1 MTSRSRFV
9 LSLLSTAFVLYLAS
23 GPLMRRALGD
33 TGYTQLS
40 IFHEV
45 VSMIRDSYVDPVNMD
60 RTLDAAE
67 SGLLEA
73 LDGDSG
79 YLDVED
85 FKTLQAGKRAPA
97 DTGIVLGRRFG
108 FLTVVA
114 TRPDS
119 PARKAGIKAGD
130 FIKFIDGKH
139 THGLTVVK
147 GERLLEGEPGTS
159 VKVAIFKSGT
169 DAVETA
175 VVRERPAAT
184 LPVSRLLDGGIG
196 YIAVSDV
203 SDGVASTLKST
214 IAGLQA
220 QGARALVLDLRSSAT
235 GALKNAVPLS
245 ELFIKGG
252 VVAKLA
258 TRNAPE
264 QTLVASD
271 THVRVLDGSTEVAR
285 HARTWDMRQVVED
298 PAHLEGL
305 KDIKRKA
312 HGATGRERLLTTVPT
327 AERLYAELAAR
338 QEPLGRET
346 TALLELLD
354 RYGHQALT
362 AAIDEALARGTP
374 RAASVAHLLAQSER
388 GRRQTPELPLRL
400 PNRPGVSDLTVRNH
414 NLEDYDDI

>member
-1 MTSRSRFV
+1 
-9 LSLLSTAFVLYLAS
+9 
-23 GPLMRRALGD
+23 MRRALGD

-67 SGLLEA
+67 TGLLEA

-79 YLDVED
+79 YLDVQD

-97 DTGIVLGRRFG
+97 DVGIVLGRRFG

-130 FIKFIDGKH
+130 YIKTIDGRH

-175 VVRERPAAT
+175 VDRERPTMT
-184 LPVSRLLDGGIG
+184 LPVSRLLEDGVG
-196 YIAVSDV
+196 YLVVSDM
-203 SDGVASTLKST
+203 SDGFAGSLKT
-214 IAGLQA
+214 AIAGLQT
-220 QGARALVLDLRSSAT
+220 QGARALIIDLRSSAT
-235 GALKNAVPLS
+235 GPLKNAVAFS

-264 QTLVASD
+264 QTLVATDTPGAYAGPLAILVDRGTAGAAEIAAGCLSD
-271 THVRVLDGSTEVAR
+271 SERASLFGENTFGRAGIQKQIPLESGGGLLLTVSRYLTPKGQPINGKGLTPKTLVRNPESPEAFGAPGKDPVLD
-285 HARTWDMRQVVED
+285 
-298 PAHLEGL
+298 
-305 KDIKRKA
+305 KA
-312 HGATGRERLLTTVPT
+312 V
-327 AERLYAELAAR
+327 
-338 QEPLGRET
+338 
-346 TALLELLD
+346 
-354 RYGHQALT
+354 
-362 AAIDEALARGTP
+362 EALKAMALK
-374 RAASVAHLLAQSER
+374 AAA
-388 GRRQTPELPLRL
+388 
-400 PNRPGVSDLTVRNH
+400 
-414 NLEDYDDI
+414 

>member
-1 MTSRSRFV
+1 
-9 LSLLSTAFVLYLAS
+9 
-23 GPLMRRALGD
+23 MRKALGD

-79 YLDVED
+79 YLDADD
-85 FKTLQAGKRAPA
+85 FKTLQTGKRAPA

-130 FIKFIDGKH
+130 YIKFIDGKH
-139 THGLTVVK
+139 THNITVMK
-147 GERLLEGEPGTS
+147 GERLLEGEPGST
-159 VKVAIFKSGT
+159 VKVSIFKSGT
-169 DAVETA
+169 DAVDTA
-175 VVRERPAAT
+175 VVRERPASVP
-184 LPVSRLLDGGIG
+184 PVSRLLEGGIG
-196 YIAVSDV
+196 YIALADV
-203 SDGVASTLKST
+203 SDSVGGVLRST

-220 QGARALVLDLRSSAT
+220 QGAKALILDLRSSAT
-235 GALKNAVPLS
+235 GSLKNAVALS

-264 QTLVASD
+264 QTLVASEGTRAWD
-271 THVRVLDGSTEVAR
+271 GPLAILVDRGTAGAAEIAAGCLSESERATLFGENTFGRAGIQKQIPLESGGGLLLTVSRYLTPKGQPINGKGLLPKTLVKNPEALDAFGAQGKDPVLDKA
-285 HARTWDMRQVVED
+285 VES
-298 PAHLEGL
+298 L
-305 KDIKRKA
+305 KAAALKA
-312 HGATGRERLLTTVPT
+312 
-327 AERLYAELAAR
+327 AA
-338 QEPLGRET
+338 
-346 TALLELLD
+346 
-354 RYGHQALT
+354 
-362 AAIDEALARGTP
+362 
-374 RAASVAHLLAQSER
+374 
-388 GRRQTPELPLRL
+388 
-400 PNRPGVSDLTVRNH
+400 
-414 NLEDYDDI
+414 

>member
-1 MTSRSRFV
+1 M

-79 YLDVED
+79 YLDVEE
-85 FKTLQAGKRAPA
+85 FKTLQVGKRAPA
-97 DTGIVLGRRFG
+97 ETGIVLGRRFG

-130 FIKFIDGKH
+130 YIKFIDGKH

-147 GERLLEGEPGTS
+147 GERLLDGEPGTS

-169 DAVETA
+169 DAVETTL
-175 VVRERPAAT
+175 VRERKAMSA
-184 LPVSRLLDGGIG
+184 PVSRLLEGGIG
-196 YIAVSDV
+196 YIAVPDV
-203 SDGVASTLKST
+203 SDGIAAALKTT

-220 QGARALVLDLRSSAT
+220 QGARSLVLDLRSSAT
-235 GALKNAVPLS
+235 GPLKNAVALS

-271 THVRVLDGSTEVAR
+271 ESRAWSGPLAILVDRGTAGAAEIAAACLNESERASLFGENTFGRAGVQKQIPLESGGGLLLTVSRYLTPKGQPINGKGLTPKTLVRNPESPEAFGAPGKDPVLDKA
-285 HARTWDMRQVVED
+285 VES
-298 PAHLEGL
+298 L
-305 KDIKRKA
+305 KA
-312 HGATGRERLLTTVPT
+312 
-327 AERLYAELAAR
+327 
-338 QEPLGRET
+338 
-346 TALLELLD
+346 TALK
-354 RYGHQALT
+354 
-362 AAIDEALARGTP
+362 AAA
-374 RAASVAHLLAQSER
+374 
-388 GRRQTPELPLRL
+388 
-400 PNRPGVSDLTVRNH
+400 
-414 NLEDYDDI
+414 

>member
-9 LSLLSTAFVLYLAS
+9 LSLASTVFVIYLAS

-45 VSMIRDSYVDPVNMD
+45 VSMIRDSYVDPVNLD

-79 YLDVED
+79 YLNAEE
-85 FKTLQAGKRAPA
+85 FKALQAGKRSPA
-97 DTGIVLGRRFG
+97 GTGIVLGRRFG

-130 FIKFIDGKH
+130 YIKTIDGKH

-147 GERLLEGEPGTS
+147 GERLLEGEPGTP

-169 DAVETA
+169 DAVESA
-175 VVRERPAAT
+175 MVRERPAPSSPAA
-184 LPVSRLLDGGIG
+184 RLLEGGVG
-196 YIAVSDV
+196 YIAVTDLN
-203 SDGVASTLKST
+203 DGLATALKAS
-214 IAGLQA
+214 IASLQS
-220 QGARALVLDLRSSAT
+220 QGARALVVDLRSAAS
-235 GALKNAVPLS
+235 GPLQNAVAFS
-245 ELFIKGG
+245 EIFIKGG

-264 QTLVASD
+264 QTLVASEAARAYTGPLAILVD
-271 THVRVLDGSTEVAR
+271 RGTAGAAEIAAACLADSDRAALYGETTFGRAGVQKQIPLESGGGLLLTVSRYLTPKGQPINGKGLVPKTLVRNPESLEAMGAPGKDPVLDKA
-285 HARTWDMRQVVED
+285 
-298 PAHLEGL
+298 LESMKAAAL
-305 KDIKRKA
+305 K
-312 HGATGRERLLTTVPT
+312 
-327 AERLYAELAAR
+327 AA
-338 QEPLGRET
+338 
-346 TALLELLD
+346 A
-354 RYGHQALT
+354 
-362 AAIDEALARGTP
+362 
-374 RAASVAHLLAQSER
+374 
-388 GRRQTPELPLRL
+388 
-400 PNRPGVSDLTVRNH
+400 
-414 NLEDYDDI
+414 

>member
-1 MTSRSRFV
+1 
-9 LSLLSTAFVLYLAS
+9 
-23 GPLMRRALGD
+23 MRRALGD

-45 VSMIRDSYVDPVNMD
+45 VSMIRESYVDPVNMD

-79 YLDVED
+79 YLDVDD
-85 FKTLQAGKRAPA
+85 FKTLQTGKRAAA

-130 FIKFIDGKH
+130 YLKFIDGKH
-139 THGLTVVK
+139 THNLTVVK
-147 GERLLEGEPGTS
+147 GERLLEGEPGTT

-175 VVRERPAAT
+175 VVRERPSAS
-184 LPVSRLLDGGIG
+184 LPVSRLLEGGIG

-203 SDGVASTLKST
+203 SDGVAGTLKST

-220 QGARALVLDLRSSAT
+220 QGAHALVLDLRSSAT
-235 GALKNAVPLS
+235 GPLKNAVSLS

-264 QTLVASD
+264 QTLVVSTAGAGTYAGPLAILVDRGTAGAAEIAAACLNESERA
-271 THVRVLDGSTEVAR
+271 TLFGENTFGRAGIQKQIPLESGGGLLLTVSRYLTPKGQPINGKGLLPKNLVRNPETLDAFGAPGKDPVLDKA
-285 HARTWDMRQVVED
+285 
-298 PAHLEGL
+298 LESL
-305 KDIKRKA
+305 KAAALKA
-312 HGATGRERLLTTVPT
+312 
-327 AERLYAELAAR
+327 AA
-338 QEPLGRET
+338 
-346 TALLELLD
+346 
-354 RYGHQALT
+354 
-362 AAIDEALARGTP
+362 
-374 RAASVAHLLAQSER
+374 
-388 GRRQTPELPLRL
+388 
-400 PNRPGVSDLTVRNH
+400 
-414 NLEDYDDI
+414 

>member
-9 LSLLSTAFVLYLAS
+9 LSLASTALILYLAS

-85 FKTLQAGKRAPA
+85 FKTLQTGKRASA
-97 DTGIVLGRRFG
+97 GTGIVLGRRFG

-114 TRPDS
+114 TLPGS

-130 FIKFIDGKH
+130 YIKTIDARH

-175 VVRERPAAT
+175 VVRERPAPS
-184 LPVSRLLDGGIG
+184 LPVSRLLDGGVG
-196 YIAVSDV
+196 YIAVSDL
-203 SDGVASTLKST
+203 SDGVANSLKTT

-235 GALKNAVPLS
+235 GPLHNAVGLA

-271 THVRVLDGSTEVAR
+271 VSSTYTGPLAILVDRGTAGAAEIAAGCLNDSDRASLFGENTFGRAGIQKQIPLDSGGGLLLTVSRYLTPKGQPINGKGLTPKTLVRNPESLEALGAPGKDPVLDKA
-285 HARTWDMRQVVED
+285 VE
-298 PAHLEGL
+298 AL
-305 KDIKRKA
+305 KA
-312 HGATGRERLLTTVPT
+312 
-327 AERLYAELAAR
+327 
-338 QEPLGRET
+338 
-346 TALLELLD
+346 TALK
-354 RYGHQALT
+354 
-362 AAIDEALARGTP
+362 AAA
-374 RAASVAHLLAQSER
+374 
-388 GRRQTPELPLRL
+388 
-400 PNRPGVSDLTVRNH
+400 
-414 NLEDYDDI
+414 

>member
-1 MTSRSRFV
+1 MTSRSRFT
-9 LSLLSTAFVLYLAS
+9 LSLASTVLVLYLAS

-85 FKTLQAGKRAPA
+85 FKTLQTGKRAAA

-114 TRPDS
+114 TRPGS

-130 FIKFIDGKH
+130 FIKFIDSKH

-147 GERLLEGEPGTS
+147 GERLLEGEAGTS

-169 DAVETA
+169 DATESVL
-175 VVRERPAAT
+175 VRERP
-184 LPVSRLLDGGIG
+184 LPTPPISRLLDGGVG
-196 YIAVSDV
+196 YIAVSEV
-203 SDGVASTLKST
+203 SDGLATTLKTT
-214 IAGLQA
+214 INGLQA
-220 QGARALVLDLRSSAT
+220 EGAHALVLDLRSSAT
-235 GALKNAVPLS
+235 GPLKNAVGLA

-252 VVAKLA
+252 VVARLA

-264 QTLVASD
+264 QSLVASAAAAVYSGPLAILVD
-271 THVRVLDGSTEVAR
+271 RGTAGAAEIAAACLLDSDRASLFGENTFGRAGVQKQIPLESGGGLLLTVSRYLTPKGQPINGKGLTPKTLVRNPESLDSIGAAGKDPVLD
-285 HARTWDMRQVVED
+285 
-298 PAHLEGL
+298 
-305 KDIKRKA
+305 KA
-312 HGATGRERLLTTVPT
+312 V
-327 AERLYAELAAR
+327 
-338 QEPLGRET
+338 
-346 TALLELLD
+346 
-354 RYGHQALT
+354 
-362 AAIDEALARGTP
+362 EALKAT
-374 RAASVAHLLAQSER
+374 ASKAVA
-388 GRRQTPELPLRL
+388 
-400 PNRPGVSDLTVRNH
+400 
-414 NLEDYDDI
+414 

>member
-9 LSLLSTAFVLYLAS
+9 LSLASTVFVLYLAS

-73 LDGDSG
+73 LDGESG
-79 YLDVED
+79 YLDVQE
-85 FKTLQAGKRAPA
+85 FKELQTGKRGSA

-130 FIKFIDGKH
+130 YIKTIDGKH
-139 THGLTVVK
+139 THGLTVVR
-147 GERLLEGEPGTS
+147 GERLLEGAPGIP

-175 VVRERPAAT
+175 LVREPPTAT
-184 LPVSRLLDGGIG
+184 LPVSRLLDGGVG
-196 YIAVSDV
+196 YVAVSDL
-203 SDGVASTLKST
+203 SDSAAGSLKTT

-220 QGARALVLDLRSSAT
+220 QGARSLVLDLRSSAI
-235 GALKNAVPLS
+235 GPLKNAVALA
-245 ELFIKGG
+245 ELFVKGG

-271 THVRVLDGSTEVAR
+271 TVRLFTGPLAILVDRGTAGASEIAAACLNDSDRASLFGENTYGRAGVQKQIPLESGGGLLLTVSRYLTPKGQPINGKGVTPKTLVRNPESLEAIGAPGKDPVLD
-285 HARTWDMRQVVED
+285 
-298 PAHLEGL
+298 
-305 KDIKRKA
+305 KA
-312 HGATGRERLLTTVPT
+312 
-327 AERLYAELAAR
+327 
-338 QEPLGRET
+338 
-346 TALLELLD
+346 
-354 RYGHQALT
+354 
-362 AAIDEALARGTP
+362 IEALK
-374 RAASVAHLLAQSER
+374 AAAAKAAA
-388 GRRQTPELPLRL
+388 
-400 PNRPGVSDLTVRNH
+400 
-414 NLEDYDDI
+414 

>member
-9 LSLLSTAFVLYLAS
+9 LSLLSTALVLYLAS

-130 FIKFIDGKH
+130 YIKTIDGKH

-147 GERLLEGEPGTS
+147 GERLLEGETGTS

-169 DAVETA
+169 DATETA
-175 VVRERPAAT
+175 VVRERPAVSP
-184 LPVSRLLDGGIG
+184 PVSRLLDGGVG

-203 SDGVASTLKST
+203 SDGVASTLKTT

-220 QGARALVLDLRSSAT
+220 QGAKALVLDLRSSAT
-235 GALKNAVPLS
+235 GPLKNAVALS

-264 QTLVASD
+264 QTLVASETSATYGGPLVILVD
-271 THVRVLDGSTEVAR
+271 RGTAGAAEIAAGCLNDSERATLFGENTFGRAGVQKQIPLESGGGLLLTVSRYLTPKGQPINGKGLTPKTLVRNPESPEAFGALGKDPVLDKA
-285 HARTWDMRQVVED
+285 VES
-298 PAHLEGL
+298 L
-305 KDIKRKA
+305 KAAALKA
-312 HGATGRERLLTTVPT
+312 
-327 AERLYAELAAR
+327 AA
-338 QEPLGRET
+338 
-346 TALLELLD
+346 
-354 RYGHQALT
+354 
-362 AAIDEALARGTP
+362 
-374 RAASVAHLLAQSER
+374 
-388 GRRQTPELPLRL
+388 
-400 PNRPGVSDLTVRNH
+400 
-414 NLEDYDDI
+414 

>member
-1 MTSRSRFV
+1 M

-79 YLDVED
+79 YLDVEE

-97 DTGIVLGRRFG
+97 ETGIVLGRRFG

-130 FIKFIDGKH
+130 YIKFIDGKH

-147 GERLLEGEPGTS
+147 GERLLDGEPGTS

-169 DAVETA
+169 DAVETTL
-175 VVRERPAAT
+175 VRERKAMSA
-184 LPVSRLLDGGIG
+184 PVSRLLEGGIG
-196 YIAVSDV
+196 YIAVPDV
-203 SDGVASTLKST
+203 SDGIAATLKTT

-220 QGARALVLDLRSSAT
+220 QGAKSLVLDLRSSAT
-235 GALKNAVPLS
+235 GPLKNAVALS

-271 THVRVLDGSTEVAR
+271 DSRAWSGPLAILVDRGTAGAAEIAAACLNDSERASLFGENTFGRAGVQKQIPLESGGGLLLTVSRYLTPKGQPINGKGLTPKTLVRNPESPEAFGAPGKDPVLDKA
-285 HARTWDMRQVVED
+285 VES
-298 PAHLEGL
+298 L
-305 KDIKRKA
+305 KA
-312 HGATGRERLLTTVPT
+312 
-327 AERLYAELAAR
+327 
-338 QEPLGRET
+338 
-346 TALLELLD
+346 TALK
-354 RYGHQALT
+354 
-362 AAIDEALARGTP
+362 AAA
-374 RAASVAHLLAQSER
+374 
-388 GRRQTPELPLRL
+388 
-400 PNRPGVSDLTVRNH
+400 
-414 NLEDYDDI
+414 

>member
-9 LSLLSTAFVLYLAS
+9 LSLLSTAVVLYLAS

-85 FKTLQAGKRAPA
+85 FKVLQAGKRAPA

-130 FIKFIDGKH
+130 YIKFIDGKH
-139 THGLTVVK
+139 THNITVAK
-147 GERLLEGEPGTS
+147 GERLLEGEPGTT
-159 VKVAIFKSGT
+159 VKVSIFKSGT

-175 VVRERPAAT
+175 VVRERPQAS
-184 LPVSRLLDGGIG
+184 LPVSRLLEGGVG
-196 YIAVSDV
+196 YIAVSDLG
-203 SDGVASTLKST
+203 DGVASGLKTT

-220 QGARALVLDLRSSAT
+220 QGAKALVLDLRSAAT
-235 GALKNAVPLS
+235 GPLKNAVALS

-271 THVRVLDGSTEVAR
+271 APSAWAGPLAILVDRGTAGAAEIAAACLSETDRASLFGENTFGRAGVQKQIPLESGGGLLLTVSRYMTPKGQPINGKGLTPKTLVRNPESLEAFGAPGKDPVLD
-285 HARTWDMRQVVED
+285 
-298 PAHLEGL
+298 
-305 KDIKRKA
+305 KA
-312 HGATGRERLLTTVPT
+312 M
-327 AERLYAELAAR
+327 
-338 QEPLGRET
+338 
-346 TALLELLD
+346 
-354 RYGHQALT
+354 
-362 AAIDEALARGTP
+362 EALKATVLK
-374 RAASVAHLLAQSER
+374 AAA
-388 GRRQTPELPLRL
+388 
-400 PNRPGVSDLTVRNH
+400 
-414 NLEDYDDI
+414 

>member
-9 LSLLSTAFVLYLAS
+9 LSLLSTVFVLYLAS

-60 RTLDAAE
+60 RTLSAAE

-79 YLDVED
+79 YLDAED

-130 FIKFIDGKH
+130 YIKTIDGRH
-139 THGLTVVK
+139 THNLTVVK

-169 DAVETA
+169 DALETA
-175 VVRERPAAT
+175 VVRERKAAS
-184 LPVSRLLDGGIG
+184 LPVSRLLEGGVG
-196 YIAVSDV
+196 YIAVSEV
-203 SDGVASTLKST
+203 SDGLAQGLKTT

-220 QGARALVLDLRSSAT
+220 QGASALVLDLRSSAT
-235 GALKNAVPLS
+235 GPLRNAVALS

-271 THVRVLDGSTEVAR
+271 ASRAWAGPLAILVDRGTAGAAEIAAACLNESDRASLFGENTFGRAGIQKQIPLESGGGLLLTVSRYLTPKGEPINGKGLTPKTLVRNPEAPEAFGAPGKDPVLDKA
-285 HARTWDMRQVVED
+285 VES
-298 PAHLEGL
+298 L
-305 KDIKRKA
+305 KAAALKA
-312 HGATGRERLLTTVPT
+312 
-327 AERLYAELAAR
+327 AA
-338 QEPLGRET
+338 
-346 TALLELLD
+346 
-354 RYGHQALT
+354 
-362 AAIDEALARGTP
+362 
-374 RAASVAHLLAQSER
+374 
-388 GRRQTPELPLRL
+388 
-400 PNRPGVSDLTVRNH
+400 
-414 NLEDYDDI
+414 